1 MLTNLSTA
9 ALIHTQ
15 PSGSVNSVGT
25 ARQNLPDQ
33 GTSVPP
39 AANPPPIQQEELV
52 QALQVINSYVQNL
65 RRDLEFTIDDQTDR
79 TIIRVIDSE
88 TKEVIRQIPSE
99 AALAISRSLEQPQGL
114 LLDTQ
119 T

>member
-1 MLTNLSTA
+1 MLTNLSIE
-9 ALIHTQ
+9 ALVHTQ
-15 PSGSVNSVGT
+15 PSSGSVNSVG
-25 ARQNLPDQ
+25 RQNLPDQ
-33 GTSVPP
+33 GKIVPP
-39 AANPPPIQQEELV
+39 TANLPPIQPEELV

-65 RRDLEFTIDDQTDR
+65 RRDLEFTIDDKTDR

-114 LLDTQ
+114 LLDTK